1 MELPALGGSR
11 VESVLDD
18 SITKASRAGCL
29 VVVCERSERL
39 GGLGPLDEGAK
50 FGSLI
55 WCLGWILERFA
66 GLPGGKC
73 VTVGYRFPPGP

>member
-18 SITKASRAGCL
+18 FITKASRGGCL

-39 GGLGPLDEGAK
+39 GGLGPLDERAK
-50 FGSLI
+50 FGSLS

-66 GLPGGKC
+66 GLPCGKC